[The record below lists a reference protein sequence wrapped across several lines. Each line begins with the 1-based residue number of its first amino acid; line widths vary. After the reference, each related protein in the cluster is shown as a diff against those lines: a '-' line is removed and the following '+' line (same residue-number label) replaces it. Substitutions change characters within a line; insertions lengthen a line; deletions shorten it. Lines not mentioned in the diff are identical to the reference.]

1 MIPPPFL
8 RVLADREFSLPAK
21 AVWGYL
27 HRFHRKAAQ
36 CSDTLKSSTTKK
48 EETMPVQDLWI
59 AGVMVAAL
67 AVLVVALVLPQ
78 EPAQP
83 SAK

>member
-1 MIPPPFL
+1 
-8 RVLADREFSLPAK
+8 
-21 AVWGYL
+21 
-27 HRFHRKAAQ
+27 
-36 CSDTLKSSTTKK
+36 
-48 EETMPVQDLWI
+48 MPVQDLWI

-83 SAK
+83 PAK